1 MLYFVGMKKR
11 DNKKNERRKRKR
23 KMWFFIVW
31 LKWKYM
37 ERKEHQDVWS
47 FLSRP
52 NFYFRWKIWKKMVLR
67 KKKVKSYL
75 YFSILRAFTMVVLKN
90 LVFNTSKT
98 YFIYFTIPLYN
109 TPNIKGSIYFNPSF
123 KYSFY
128 LFYHSTLQYTQHQ
141 RFYLF

>member
-1 MLYFVGMKKR
+1 
-11 DNKKNERRKRKR
+11 
-23 KMWFFIVW
+23 MWFFIVW

-37 ERKEHQDVWS
+37 ERKEHQDGWS

-52 NFYFRWKIWKKMVLR
+52 NFVFRWKIWKKMVLR

-98 YFIYFTIPLYN
+98 YFIYFTTPLYS

-123 KYSFY
+123 KYSFFIIIFNSLSLSLSLSLY
-128 LFYHSTLQYTQHQ
+128 LSLD
-141 RFYLF
+141 RKSVV